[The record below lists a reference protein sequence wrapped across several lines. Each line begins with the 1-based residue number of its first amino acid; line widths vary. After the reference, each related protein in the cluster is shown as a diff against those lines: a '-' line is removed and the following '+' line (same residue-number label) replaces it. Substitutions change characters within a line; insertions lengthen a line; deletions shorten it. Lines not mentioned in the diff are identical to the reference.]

1 MSIAAQLAQGSKLY
15 IAGSAAAP
23 ISLVSATAGNP
34 TILTFLNVDV
44 ATALLNGDSCTITG
58 VTGADA
64 ALLNGVHTVSHKAIG
79 VTNTTFTVE
88 VDSTGSTGV
97 TLDATS
103 ATATPAAWI
112 QVKEV
117 KAIKPSSATASSIDV
132 TDLDSTAKEFRTGLV
147 NNGTFSADINVLE
160 SDPGQIAVEVAFKAS
175 SVDVYKIETPAK
187 TRTFS
192 ASCMKFPTVAD
203 SSVDGVQT
211 GSMDFQISGDVAV
224 A

>member
-15 IAGSAAAP
+15 IAGSAASA
-23 ISLVSATAGNP
+23 IDLVSATAGYP
-34 TILTFLNVDV
+34 TVLTFLNADV
-44 ATALLNGDSCTITG
+44 ATALLNGDSCTIAG

-79 VTNTTFTVE
+79 VTNTTFTVD
-88 VDSTGSTGV
+88 VDTTGATIDG
-97 TLDATS
+97 TL